1 MTPDKTSIKGLVY
14 AALFGALTAAGA
26 FIVIPLPP
34 VPITAQTFFLN
45 VSAILLGGQLGALSQ
60 FIYVML
66 GVVGIPVFA
75 GGKAG
80 SGSYL
85 RSHRRLFTGFY
96 HRRLCHR
103 DDKSNEKKRGHFLAY
118 LFHAD
123 RNVDNLFFQEAFSF
137 LWWLK

>member
-1 MTPDKTSIKGLVY
+1 MAADKTSIKGLVY

-45 VSAILLGGQLGALSQ
+45 VSAILLGGQLGAVSQ

-80 SGSYL
+80 LRRYL
-85 RSHRRLFTGFY
+85 RSHRRLFTGLYYRGF
-96 HRRLCHR
+96 CHR
-103 DDKSNEKKRGHFLAY
+103 DDKSNEKKRGHFLEY

-123 RNVDNLFFQEAFSF
+123 RNVDHLFFGEPSAFF
-137 LWWLK
+137 GG